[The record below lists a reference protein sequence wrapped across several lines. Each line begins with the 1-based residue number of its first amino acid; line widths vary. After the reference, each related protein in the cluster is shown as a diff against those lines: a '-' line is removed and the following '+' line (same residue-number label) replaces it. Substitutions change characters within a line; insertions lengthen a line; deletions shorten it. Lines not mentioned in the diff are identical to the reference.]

1 MATRGSHGY
10 CLKWKYHGNNLLHMF
25 SQLLLNES
33 FTDVLVACEGKTI
46 KCHKMVLS
54 ACSKYFEQVFCEYPQ
69 QNSTLVILKDMKF
82 ADIQAIIEFM
92 YQGEINVAHDQ
103 LASLLKAAESLQVKG
118 LADIQ
123 GGGGGANSTG
133 APSNNKEDSNEFM
146 AGGDTGGEDSAP
158 PSPPSVCMDGTSDGG
173 SSLQESPPKRKR
185 GRPPMGMEASMGG
198 AQLMSDTAGHSL
210 EEFSIGNL
218 LESHFAFPR
227 GGSKK
232 NRRKMVISG
241 QAAEIEQDDVE
252 DEEAG
257 ELGEDD
263 EVTEED
269 LQNIVKMTDYIEKG
283 GSRPQFWEEP
293 TTKKIMNAIRSKKME
308 MKAAAEIL
316 GVSYSTLYSRYR
328 ELHGYLKM
336 PHTQDTNFN
345 YYQVLNLLRAGQI
358 TLPDAAKRLNIHEK
372 TLGAYLSTTITPKK
386 PRISITPSTSGMQ
399 IQDSQTF
406 AMNLLQNLQ
415 GGGLNMLENKQ
426 QLEDYGSDEG
436 DSDGDPPSNLS
447 IAPTIKHDT
456 DGDGWAR

>member
-1 MATRGSHGY
+1 MAQRGGSHGY
-10 CLKWKYHGNNLLHMF
+10 CLKWKYHPNNLLHMF
-25 SQLLLNES
+25 NQLLLNES
-33 FTDVLVACEGKTI
+33 FTDVLVACEGKAI

-82 ADIQAIIEFM
+82 ADVQAIIEFM

-118 LADIQ
+118 LADIT
-123 GGGGGANSTG
+123 GANSGSNHGGASLTG
-133 APSNNKEDSNEFM
+133 GSKED
-146 AGGDTGGEDSAP
+146 GTDYGDRDTGGEDSTP
-158 PSPPSVCMDGTSDGG
+158 GSPPSGCLEGNSDGG
-173 SSLQESPPKRKR
+173 SLQEQPSKKKR
-185 GRPPMGMEASMGG
+185 GRPPMGLETS
-198 AQLMSDTAGHSL
+198 MSDGMSMTVSGGNPMIDTSQG
-210 EEFSIGNL
+210 FDDFPGNL
-218 LESHFAFPR
+218 LESHFALPR
-227 GGSKK
+227 I
-232 NRRKMVISG
+232 RKSNKRKPTGMP
-241 QAAEIEQDDVE
+241 AEMEQDDDME
-252 DEEAG
+252 DDG
-257 ELGEDD
+257 MDLGTGEDD

-358 TLPDAAKRLNIHEK
+358 SLTDAAKRLNIHEK

-386 PRISITPSTSGMQ
+386 PRISITPSTSALTADAQ
-399 IQDSQTF
+399 SF
-406 AMNLLQNLQ
+406 AM
-415 GGGLNMLENKQ
+415 
-426 QLEDYGSDEG
+426 
-436 DSDGDPPSNLS
+436 
-447 IAPTIKHDT
+447 
-456 DGDGWAR
+456 